1 MDKQEIEVKFL
12 IQDVKRIVSSLIQLG
27 AELISPRVH
36 EMNLRFD
43 TPEHS
48 LTNEQRVLRLRKDT
62 RSHLT
67 YKGAALTEQGVSKRQ
82 EIEFEV
88 SDFSAT
94 QNMLEA
100 LGYEVSVTYE
110 KYRTTY
116 CFHQLEIVLDEMP
129 FGLFVEIEGPDA
141 ESIKEASDSL
151 GLNWSA
157 GCTLSYMALFEHFK
171 STRKMTMEN
180 LTFSAFDNIQVEAH
194 DLGLKYAD
202 Q

>member
-1 MDKQEIEVKFL
+1 MDKEEIEVKFL
-12 IQDVKRIVSSLIQLG
+12 IKDVKHIVSSLVKLG
-27 AELISPRVH
+27 AQLKSPRVH

-88 SDFSAT
+88 SDFSST
-94 QNMLEA
+94 QNLLEA

-110 KYRTTY
+110 KFRTTY
-116 CFHQLEIVLDEMP
+116 SFHQLEIVVDEMP
-129 FGLFVEIEGPDA
+129 FGLFIEIEGPGAD
-141 ESIKEASDSL
+141 SIKEASDLL

-180 LTFSAFDNIQVEAH
+180 LTFAAFDNIQIEAQ
-194 DLGLKYAD
+194 DLGLIYAD
-202 Q
+202 R